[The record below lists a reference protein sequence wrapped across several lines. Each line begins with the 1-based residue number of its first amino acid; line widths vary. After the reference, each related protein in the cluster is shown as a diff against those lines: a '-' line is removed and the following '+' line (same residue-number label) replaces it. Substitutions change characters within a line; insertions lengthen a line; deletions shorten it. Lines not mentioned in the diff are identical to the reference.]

1 MCVCDLAC
9 AGARAQGP
17 RASERDLVGVYRV
30 GSDAYGLLCRHA
42 RARGRARAALRDR
55 VRVSALL
62 SARRARARRRCTR
75 PARGRGISDTTKSK
89 MIDDNRPPG
98 REIRNAIY
106 RMSMCRAR
114 VSRIGICIWY
124 CIRCVRQLPASSLF
138 LLAALGILFGSRSSW
153 LLLGTLP
160 RPPEVDEEA
169 LVVHLPAAEHGARHP
184 SRRSEARARGG
195 RCSVPARTRRVWRHR
210 SSPAPR
216 RRASGLPA
224 PARAAS
230 RPSRSSGPP
239 RLPSRRRAG
248 AQGLGGKP
256 AARSLAAGVAV
267 HGRLHHSARSGITL
281 T

>member
-1 MCVCDLAC
+1 M
-9 AGARAQGP
+9 
-17 RASERDLVGVYRV
+17 
-30 GSDAYGLLCRHA
+30 
-42 RARGRARAALRDR
+42 
-55 VRVSALL
+55 
-62 SARRARARRRCTR
+62 T
-75 PARGRGISDTTKSK
+75 
-89 MIDDNRPPG
+89 DDNRPPG

-114 VSRIGICIWY
+114 LAHRHVYG
-124 CIRCVRQLPASSLF
+124 IRCVRRLPASSLF

-184 SRRSEARARGG
+184 SRRSEARAWGG
-195 RCSVPARTRRVWRHR
+195 RCSVPARTRRVWRRR

-216 RRASGLPA
+216 RRASDLPA

-248 AQGLGGKP
+248 AHGARRQAGGAFSCRRRCSARPATPLGAQRDHPNLNPNPNPGP
-256 AARSLAAGVAV
+256 CPSPNPDPDPSPDPSPTVRWRRRGAGAAARSGVAQ
-267 HGRLHHSARSGITL
+267 HAHRHACA
-281 T
+281 